1 MIGFWNR
8 KELYMG
14 CSMNRWNDIR
24 NILSDNE
31 IKYTYKVVNRNGA
44 TGRSTRGTIG
54 ERTEFSYMYYVY
66 VHKNDYERA
75 YDMII

>member
-14 CSMNRWNDIR
+14 WSMNRWNDIR
-24 NILSDNE
+24 NILS
-31 IKYTYKVVNRNGA
+31 
-44 TGRSTRGTIG
+44 
-54 ERTEFSYMYYVY
+54 MYYIY

-75 YDMII
+75 YGMII